1 MSSPR
6 AASRLPGARWA
17 LAVGV
22 LALLASGC
30 GAGSDAFG
38 PAPRHVLLVTVDTL
52 RADRLGAYG
61 SALGATP
68 ALDAFAAESVVF
80 EAAYASAPLTFPSVA
95 TLFTGRYPAELGVR
109 SNRSA
114 VPEGVPTL
122 ASVLREQG
130 FATAAVVSNFV
141 LRDKS
146 GLSDG
151 FDHYDDHMPQ
161 AEATRGW
168 PERLGPDTTDAALA
182 RLAELR
188 DAPRWL
194 LWVHYQDPHGPYT
207 PPREVRERF
216 LAAEAQAPDARTE
229 LPEAGDPFGE
239 GALPHYQILG
249 GRRDVAFY
257 RAGYHGEITRV
268 DAAIGRLL
276 AGVEAAAEGEVLAVF
291 AADHGEA
298 LGEHDF
304 WFAHGHHL
312 TDELVRVP
320 LWMRVPGRA
329 PGRRD
334 DVVSLADVFP
344 TIVSLVLGEQAP
356 RAYPGRDLFAAD
368 AAERA
373 STPYLDTLNAYRER
387 RLGLVEDGY
396 KLILTHRDGQW
407 HAELFRQG
415 RETVDLSAPA
425 PQVVARLRER
435 LDALRV
441 RYDRGAPERREEFS
455 EEEEEALRALGYLE
469 LEE

>member
-1 MSSPR
+1 MPTPR
-6 AASRLPGARWA
+6 SVP
-17 LAVGV
+17 
-22 LALLASGC
+22 ALLGAAAALVAGAVATGC
-30 GAGSDAFG
+30 GTGSEGGG
-38 PAPRHVLLVTVDTL
+38 PSPRHVLLVTVDTL

-61 SALGATP
+61 SELGATP
-68 ALDAFAAESVVF
+68 ALDASAAESVVF

-122 ASVLREQG
+122 ATVLREQG

-146 GLSDG
+146 GLADG
-151 FDHYDDHMPQ
+151 FDHYDDRMPQ
-161 AEATRGW
+161 TEATRGW

-182 RLAELR
+182 RFAELK
-188 DAPRWL
+188 DASRWF

-216 LAAEAQAPDARTE
+216 LAAERAEPSASGPVAE
-229 LPEAGDPFGE
+229 LPEEGDDFGE

-257 RAGYHGEITRV
+257 RAGYHGEIAQV

-276 AGVEAAAEGEVLAVF
+276 AGVDAAADDDLLVVF

-320 LWMRVPGRA
+320 LWMRVPGRP

-334 DVVSLADVFP
+334 DVVSLADLFP
-344 TIVSLVLGEQAP
+344 TIVALVLGEQAP
-356 RAYPGRDLFAAD
+356 RAYPGRNLFAPD
-368 AAERA
+368 AAEQT
-373 STPYLDTLNAYRER
+373 STPYLDTLSAFRER

-407 HAELFRQG
+407 YAELFQQG
-415 RETVDLSAPA
+415 RESLDLSAPA
-425 PQVVARLRER
+425 PQVVARLRTR
-435 LDALRV
+435 LDALRD
-441 RYDRGAPERREEFS
+441 RYDRGAPERREDFS
-455 EEEEEALRALGYLE
+455 EEEEAALRALGYLE
-469 LEE
+469 PAE